1 MIAGHHRAGRQNHAI
16 VKAFADDRG
25 QRFFHRRITLTLVK
39 LILIVIK
46 QMADVMLSANVFDR
60 FNTGV
65 KIRHFMKQQ
74 RNAFLCK
81 GRL

>member
-46 QMADVMLSANVFDR
+46 QMADVMLPANVFNR
-60 FNTGV
+60 LNTGV

>member
-16 VKAFADDRG
+16 VKAFADDRW

-46 QMADVMLSANVFDR
+46 QMADVMLPAKR
-60 FNTGV
+60 F
-65 KIRHFMKQQ
+65 
-74 RNAFLCK
+74 
-81 GRL
+81 